1 MNGKKQQEQPKQT
14 AAQRALKSDLDRR
27 GALRALVALES
38 ATTKYLTDPG
48 FPDGSLLRACLDAR
62 QIIQRAKAAIRPS
75 YANRARLAELQ
86 STPKR

>member
-1 MNGKKQQEQPKQT
+1 MKREKQPKQT
-14 AAQRALKSDLDRR
+14 AGQLAEQSDLDRR

-62 QIIQRAKAAIRPS
+62 QIIQRAKAAIDAN
-75 YANRARLAELQ
+75 YANRAKLAELQ